1 MKERNLK
8 KAVTLVSEPVELVV
22 RARDDKSKRIRTKQS
37 DRIER
42 KAVSRVSSKSR
53 DATKLAR
60 PKRTSKVAGGAEA
73 IDDMCLADMKA
84 LGEET
89 MSAQT
94 LITADDLTRTDV
106 TVSASAGLQELL
118 SLRNI
123 GASAGVETQAGMA
136 STHKC
141 EMDCESED
149 LASDGGIDESE
160 IGAAQKLAENTTD
173 AATPQSATSQ
183 RGTSHWLAGAWKWA
197 LKHLRSGHARKR
209 LRVCE
214 SVSLGEKR
222 FVAVIEVDGEQFLVG
237 GASSSVATLAR
248 LGPSQVFSDVLK
260 QRWAQDPIQA

>member
-8 KAVTLVSEPVELVV
+8 KAVTLVAEPVELVV
-22 RARDDKSKRIRTKQS
+22 RARDDKSKRTRTKQS
-37 DRIER
+37 EQTER
-42 KAVSRVSSKSR
+42 KTMSRVSSKGR
-53 DATKLAR
+53 DAAKIAK
-60 PKRTSKVAGGAEA
+60 PKRTSKVTAGAEA
-73 IDDMCLADMKA
+73 IDDMCMAEMKA
-84 LGEET
+84 LGRET
-89 MSAQT
+89 LSAQS
-94 LITADDLTRTDV
+94 LITADDLSRTDV

-118 SLRNI
+118 SLQNI
-123 GASAGVETQAGMA
+123 GASAGVQKQPAMA
-136 STHKC
+136 SSRNC
-141 EMDCESED
+141 GAECESED
-149 LASDGGIDESE
+149 LASDGGIEERE
-160 IGAAQKLAENTTD
+160 IGTPQKLAENTTD
-173 AATPQSATSQ
+173 AVTAQSTTSQ
-183 RGTSHWLAGAWKWA
+183 RGTPHWFAGAWKWA